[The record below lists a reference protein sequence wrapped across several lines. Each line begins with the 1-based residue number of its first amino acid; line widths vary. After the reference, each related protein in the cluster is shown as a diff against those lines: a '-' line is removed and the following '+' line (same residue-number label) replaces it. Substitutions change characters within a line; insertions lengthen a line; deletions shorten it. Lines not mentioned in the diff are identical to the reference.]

1 MRYLAH
7 GECLSRRPCKDCDLR
22 FSLQYVKDHFPH
34 FIPPLEGEVRR
45 GLFLFLSLPLEGEV
59 RRGLVSRWAVKPACL
74 VYIPIGEREFT

>member
-7 GECLSRRPCKDCDLR
+7 GECLSHCPCKDCDLR

-45 GLFLFLSLPLEGEV
+45 GL
-59 RRGLVSRWAVKPACL
+59 VSRWAVKPACL